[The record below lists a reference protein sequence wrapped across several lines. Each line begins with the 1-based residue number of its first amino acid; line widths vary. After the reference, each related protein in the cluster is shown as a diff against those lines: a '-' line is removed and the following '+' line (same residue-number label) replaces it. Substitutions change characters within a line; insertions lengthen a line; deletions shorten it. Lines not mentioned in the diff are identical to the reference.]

1 MIPKIIHYCWFG
13 GQELPDLVKKC
24 IETWHKYLPD
34 YEFKLWNEE
43 SFDINSSEW
52 CKGAYEAKKYA
63 FVADY
68 VRLVKLYEE
77 GGIYLDT
84 DEKLEKSLNRFVEN
98 DEAFMGFEDGKV
110 LSMGVMGF
118 PPKHKL
124 ISELMQYYKQPFTMD
139 IVNNNIPNVVVVT
152 NYLSKHYALRTDNSE
167 QLIAGV
173 HIYPKTYF
181 NAMDFFGNW
190 DRTENTTSVH
200 LYMGSWLPD
209 ESKKK
214 LYRRKTWYWR
224 IGKWVWVHSGLQTLK
239 AKIKR
244 KY

>member
-1 MIPKIIHYCWFG
+1 
-13 GQELPDLVKKC
+13 
-24 IETWHKYLPD
+24 
-34 YEFKLWNEE
+34 
-43 SFDINSSEW
+43 
-52 CKGAYEAKKYA
+52 
-63 FVADY
+63 
-68 VRLVKLYEE
+68 
-77 GGIYLDT
+77 
-84 DEKLEKSLNRFVEN
+84 
-98 DEAFMGFEDGKV
+98 MGFEDGKV

-209 ESKKK
+209 DSKKK
-214 LYRRKTWYWR
+214 LDRRKTWYWR

-244 KY
+244 NY